1 MIATSA
7 SGSRSKRCRA
17 SSNWRTT
24 SSLTALSLSGR
35 FSVIVAILSAQE
47 YSTKFCS
54 SVSTIPSREAAS
66 GGQLAGGG
74 EGCQRQPQASSQL
87 REPAP
92 IARRGATRQ
101 ALRQPRPGLIVM
113 PGAQGG
119 GDEGILEHLALG
131 VTAADPRQ
139 FGKRGAQFV
148 GAQPIVAASKRR
160 RTGAQTRDDRALRQM

>member
-1 MIATSA
+1 MSATSA

-74 EGCQRQPQASSQL
+74 GGGQRQPPRFIA
-87 REPAP
+87 PARP
-92 IARRGATRQ
+92 SPHRA
-101 ALRQPRPGLIVM
+101 PR
-113 PGAQGG
+113 GG
-119 GDEGILEHLALG
+119 GPDAPP
-131 VTAADPRQ
+131 AAP
-139 FGKRGAQFV
+139 G
-148 GAQPIVAASKRR
+148 
-160 RTGAQTRDDRALRQM
+160 